1 MLKKNYLIGNE
12 ISSDRVSS
20 EKYYDATEGSTNQE
34 DTKKKRGGGG
44 GGSDQRTTEGETRDR
59 NKETW
64 NDMVDIAKVEG
75 FGAQWLMAYRPV

>member
-34 DTKKKRGGGG
+34 DTKKKRGGD
-44 GGSDQRTTEGETRDR
+44 GGSGQRTTEGETRDR
-59 NKETW
+59 NTETW
-64 NDMVDIAKVEG
+64 NDMVN
-75 FGAQWLMAYRPV
+75 M

>member
-44 GGSDQRTTEGETRDR
+44 AAKEQLRERHGTEIRKLGM
-59 NKETW
+59 TW
-64 NDMVDIAKVEG
+64 
-75 FGAQWLMAYRPV
+75 

>member
-34 DTKKKRGGGG
+34 DTKKKRGEQPKNNWG
-44 GGSDQRTTEGETRDR
+44 RDTGQ
-59 NKETW
+59 K
-64 NDMVDIAKVEG
+64 
-75 FGAQWLMAYRPV
+75 